1 MWRKALLGPRTFRI
15 EQNSW
20 KIRKSQHGKTGFS
33 EAREKTPFPAQNML
47 IPPGPAYKVPAVGG
61 KFCTFT
67 PPLLY
72 HMVYCPS
79 DPFKQ
84 MTSCLPEPHL
94 PSNWITDE
102 ENSCYPVAL
111 VPVHNFL
118 CTCTLHHAY
127 LTIAHKIWVIFFSIT
142 IVGH

>member
-1 MWRKALLGPRTFRI
+1 
-15 EQNSW
+15 
-20 KIRKSQHGKTGFS
+20 
-33 EAREKTPFPAQNML
+33 ML
-47 IPPGPAYKVPAVGG
+47 IPPGPAYQVPAVGG

-84 MTSCLPEPHL
+84 MTSCLPEPLL

-102 ENSCYPVAL
+102 ENSCYPNSL
-111 VPVHNFL
+111 LPGSFG
-118 CTCTLHHAY
+118 T
-127 LTIAHKIWVIFFSIT
+127 
-142 IVGH
+142 GP